1 VTDPEVLKQ
10 EEIDALLGGVDSGEI
25 STADQRGPAGTPRR
39 YDFKSEIPIS
49 GGRVPKLEL
58 VNERFAR
65 LFRTSLSTMLRQ
77 AVLVTAMPVTVQR
90 SGDFLRTLPVPSSIN
105 LLRLA
110 PLRGAAAI
118 VLAPALV
125 SAVVDKY
132 FGGTGRAARIE
143 GRDFTATETRVVE
156 VVRKGIFADLKE
168 AWAPVAAM
176 EPEYFATET
185 NPQFVNQISPSELVV
200 TAPFRV
206 ELDGDGG
213 DLQLVLPQAMIE
225 PLRDRLDFGLSGNS
239 EKPDA
244 RWYESLRGEVE
255 KADVGIRTV
264 LGNAEVTLGKLL
276 ALRPGDVVPFDFA
289 GQATVYAEGVPI
301 FSGGF
306 GGSRGQ
312 EAVKVERCARR

>member
-1 VTDPEVLKQ
+1 MTDPEVLKQ

-39 YDFKSEIPIS
+39 YDFKSEIPIA
-49 GGRVPKLEL
+49 GGRVPRLEM

-65 LFRTSLSTMLRQ
+65 LFGASLGAMLRH
-77 AVLVTAMPVTVQR
+77 AALVSVLPVSVQR
-90 SGDFLRTLPVPSSIN
+90 SGDFLRTLPMPSSIS

-110 PLRGAAAI
+110 PLRGAALI

-143 GRDFTATETRVVE
+143 NRDFTATESRIVE
-156 VVRKGIFADLKE
+156 VVRKNIMADLKT
-168 AWAPVAAM
+168 AWAPVVAM
-176 EPEYFATET
+176 EPEHFATET
-185 NPQFVNQISPSELVV
+185 NPQFVNQISPAELVV
-200 TAPFRV
+200 TAPFRI

-213 DLQLVLPQAMIE
+213 ELQLVLPQAMVE
-225 PLRDRLDFGLSGNS
+225 PLRDQLDFGLGGNS

-244 RWYESLRGEVE
+244 RWHESLRAEAE
-255 KADVGIRTV
+255 KAKVEIRTV

-276 ALRPGDVVPFDFA
+276 ALRPGDVLPFDFA

-301 FSGGF
+301 FSGAF

-312 EAVKVERCARR
+312 EAVKVERGTRR

>member
-1 VTDPEVLKQ
+1 MTDPEVLKQ

-39 YDFKSEIPIS
+39 YDFKSEVPIS
-49 GGRVPKLEL
+49 GGRVPKLEM

-65 LFRTSLSTMLRQ
+65 LFRTSLGAMLRDGAQ
-77 AVLVTAMPVTVQR
+77 VTVMPVRVQR
-90 SGDFLRTLPVPSSIN
+90 IGDFLRTLPLPSSIN

-110 PLRGAAAI
+110 PLRGTAVV

-132 FGGTGRAARIE
+132 FGGSGRAAKIE
-143 GRDFTATETRVVE
+143 GREFTATESRVVD
-156 VVRKGIFADLKE
+156 VMRKSLLSDLKE
-168 AWAPVAAM
+168 AWAPVVAM
-176 EPEYFATET
+176 EPEHFATES
-185 NPQFVNQISPSELVV
+185 NPQFVNQISPAELVI
-200 TAPFRV
+200 TAPFRI
-206 ELDGDGG
+206 ELEGEGG
-213 DLQLVLPQAMIE
+213 ELQMLFPQAMID
-225 PLRDRLDFGLSGNS
+225 PLRDRLDCGASGNGD
-239 EKPDA
+239 KPDA
-244 RWYESLRGEVE
+244 RWYESLRSEVE
-255 KADVGIRTV
+255 KAEVGIRTV
-264 LGNAEVTLGKLL
+264 LGNSEVTLGKLL
-276 ALRPGDVVPFDFA
+276 ALRPGDVLPFDFA

>member
-1 VTDPEVLKQ
+1 MTDPEVLKQ

-49 GGRVPKLEL
+49 GGRVPKLEM
-58 VNERFAR
+58 VNERFVR
-65 LFRTSLSTMLRQ
+65 LFRTSLGTMLRH
-77 AVLVTAMPVTVQR
+77 ATLVTAMPVSVQR

-110 PLRGAAAI
+110 PLRGAA
-118 VLAPALV
+118 VLVLSPALV

-132 FGGTGRAARIE
+132 FGGTGRAAKIE
-143 GRDFTATETRVVE
+143 GRDFTATESRVVE
-156 VVRKGIFADLKE
+156 VVRKSIFADLKE
-168 AWAPVAAM
+168 AWAPVVAM
-176 EPEYFATET
+176 EPECFATE
-185 NPQFVNQISPSELVV
+185 NNSQFVNQISPAELVV
-200 TAPFRV
+200 TVPFRI

-213 DLQLVLPQAMIE
+213 ELQLVLPQAMIE
-225 PLRDRLDFGLSGNS
+225 PLRDRLDFGLNGNS

-244 RWYESLRGEVE
+244 RWYDSLRGEVE
-255 KADVGIRTV
+255 KAEVGIRTV

-301 FSGGF
+301 FTGGF

>member
-1 VTDPEVLKQ
+1 
-10 EEIDALLGGVDSGEI
+10 
-25 STADQRGPAGTPRR
+25 
-39 YDFKSEIPIS
+39 
-49 GGRVPKLEL
+49 
-58 VNERFAR
+58 
-65 LFRTSLSTMLRQ
+65 
-77 AVLVTAMPVTVQR
+77 
-90 SGDFLRTLPVPSSIN
+90 
-105 LLRLA
+105 
-110 PLRGAAAI
+110 
-118 VLAPALV
+118 
-125 SAVVDKY
+125 
-132 FGGTGRAARIE
+132 
-143 GRDFTATETRVVE
+143 
-156 VVRKGIFADLKE
+156 
-168 AWAPVAAM
+168 
-176 EPEYFATET
+176 
-185 NPQFVNQISPSELVV
+185 
-200 TAPFRV
+200 
-206 ELDGDGG
+206 
-213 DLQLVLPQAMIE
+213 MIE

>member
-1 VTDPEVLKQ
+1 MTDPEVLKQ

-49 GGRVPKLEL
+49 GGRVPKLEM

-77 AVLVTAMPVTVQR
+77 AALVTAMPVTVQR

-105 LLRLA
+105 LLRMA
-110 PLRGAAAI
+110 PLRGTAVV
-118 VLAPALV
+118 VLASALV

-132 FGGTGRAARIE
+132 FGGTGRAAKIE
-143 GRDFTATETRVVE
+143 GRDFTATESRIVE
-156 VVRKGIFADLKE
+156 VVRKSVLADLKE
-168 AWAPVAAM
+168 AWAPVVAM
-176 EPEYFATET
+176 EPEHFATET
-185 NPQFVNQISPSELVV
+185 NPQFINQISPAELVV
-200 TAPFRV
+200 TVPFRI

-213 DLQLVLPQAMIE
+213 ELQLVLPQAMIE
-225 PLRDRLDFGLSGNS
+225 PLRDQLDFGSSGNS

-244 RWYESLRGEVE
+244 RWYDSLRGEVE
-255 KADVGIRTV
+255 KAEVGIRTV
-264 LGNAEVTLGKLL
+264 LGNADVTLGRLL

-301 FSGGF
+301 FTGGF

-312 EAVKVERCARR
+312 EAVKVERGARR